1 MTRFPRWTIHG
12 RPAPASGAVVVA
24 LVVALVAGAGCDDPP
39 RRRSDPAPT
48 TPAVAI
54 GTTRETL
61 QVAGRE
67 RTFRLY
73 RPAGV
78 SLTEPVP
85 LVVMLHGG
93 FGSGEQA
100 EESYGWNAVA
110 DRDGFL
116 VVYPDGLNR
125 AWAVSQEC
133 CGAPARDGVDDADF
147 IIRLVEDLSARL
159 PVDTDR
165 VYAAGISNG
174 GMLAYRLA
182 CQTEVFAAIAPVAAT
197 LLGDCP
203 TPRPVSLIH
212 IHGDADRIVPY
223 TGGPGRQIEVGQG
236 RLPTKVDGP
245 PVPELAEQWRAV
257 DRCDRPVRRADGPVT
272 TSEAR
277 CPDGRGVTLITIT
290 GAGHQWPG
298 GTRPGNGR
306 LRRLDPPSTALDATD
321 TIWRFF
327 QEHPRAH

>member
-1 MTRFPRWTIHG
+1 MTRSSRLTARDRWAS
-12 RPAPASGAVVVA
+12 APGIMAAVLA
-24 LVVALVAGAGCDDPP
+24 AALVAGVGCDDPP
-39 RRRSDPAPT
+39 RRRSDPAATP
-48 TPAVAI
+48 PAVAV
-54 GTTRETL
+54 GTTQETL

-67 RTFRLY
+67 RTYRLY
-73 RPAGV
+73 RPASV

-85 LVVMLHGG
+85 LVVMLHGA

-100 EESYGWNAVA
+100 ANSYGWNAVA

-116 VVYPDGLNR
+116 VAYPDGLNH
-125 AWAVSQEC
+125 AWAVSEEC
-133 CGAPARDGVDDADF
+133 CGAPARDGVDDAGF
-147 IIRLVEDLSARL
+147 IVRLVEDLTARL
-159 PVDTDR
+159 PVDADR
-165 VYAAGISNG
+165 VYVAGISNG

-203 TPRPVSLIH
+203 SPRAVSLIH
-212 IHGDADRIVPY
+212 IHGDADRVVPY
-223 TGGPGRQIEVGQG
+223 AGGPGPQFNVGQG

-245 PVPELAEQWRAV
+245 AVPKLVERWRGV
-257 DRCDRPVRRADGPVT
+257 DRCDPPVRRAEGPVT

-277 CPDGRGVTLITIT
+277 CPDGRGVTLITIA

-298 GTRPGNGR
+298 SIQPGNGR
-306 LRRLDPPSTALDATD
+306 IRRLDPPSTALDATD